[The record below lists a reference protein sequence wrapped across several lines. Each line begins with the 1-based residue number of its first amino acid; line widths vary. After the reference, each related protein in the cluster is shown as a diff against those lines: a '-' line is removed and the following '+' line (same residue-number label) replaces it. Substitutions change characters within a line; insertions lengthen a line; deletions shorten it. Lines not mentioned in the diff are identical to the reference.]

1 MDNLAYTIQTLKSGN
16 QEAFEKLYRFYY
28 KGLCAFS
35 AQFVSFAEA
44 EEIVQDT
51 MLWLWENKDKINPE
65 LSLKSLL
72 FTTVKNKS
80 LNLLTHDD
88 IKRRVHQ
95 EIIDA
100 FEEEFEDPDTFLN
113 REIMVAYHQAMSKV
127 PAEFRQVFEMNR
139 KQHLTHKEIALKLNI
154 FTANGELPYRTDTE
168 AAAGGIER
176 LPAADYAADA
186 KQIKREYQN
195 ALLIKKNTPAS
206 VICGRGIF
214 FYFVMATPSL

>member
-100 FEEEFEDPDTFLN
+100 FEEDL
-113 REIMVAYHQAMSKV
+113 
-127 PAEFRQVFEMNR
+127 
-139 KQHLTHKEIALKLNI
+139 
-154 FTANGELPYRTDTE
+154 RT
-168 AAAGGIER
+168 
-176 LPAADYAADA
+176 L
-186 KQIKREYQN
+186 
-195 ALLIKKNTPAS
+195 
-206 VICGRGIF
+206 
-214 FYFVMATPSL
+214 TPSSTEKLWLPTTRRCRKFRLSSGRYLK